1 MRGVYLEMFIVD
13 IMLQHNM
20 LLQN

>member
-1 MRGVYLEMFIVD
+1 MFIVG